1 MLRLHSER
9 CWNLWIS
16 GPTEVSVVKTH
27 RFFLELC
34 FFISDVEFQFYQKKT
49 VKYHGQERMAEAAS
63 WKMLKKYS
71 RKKYAKHCFSYELA
85 AEIVSKIQ
93 DNKQCALMVR
103 YSLLFAQR
111 DLKSVEQSH
120 NGAKSLWFLYF
131 CNNECFHDFFF
142 HQTNLIG
149 QKIRNSFFTKFVK
162 TSAKQLICHE
172 IARL

>member
-16 GPTEVSVVKTH
+16 GTTEVSVVKTH
-27 RFFLELC
+27 KNILELC

-49 VKYHGQERMAEAAS
+49 VKYHGQERMAEATS

-71 RKKYAKHCFSYELA
+71 RKKYAKHGFNYELA

-93 DNKQCALMVR
+93 DNKQCALLVR

-111 DLKSVEQSH
+111 YLKSVEQSAAP

-131 CNNECFHDFFF
+131 CNNECFHDFF

-149 QKIRNSFFTKFVK
+149 QKIRF
-162 TSAKQLICHE
+162 
-172 IARL
+172 